1 MTSLLNIT
9 IRVTYEKYVT
19 QFPVAV
25 VECFSSRQNIPVHVI
40 VEDNSTMIESYF
52 LKRWVYSGI
61 NLQSTFTKMLYFR
74 IEF

>member
-40 VEDNSTMIESYF
+40 IEDNSSMIESYF
-52 LKRWVYSGI
+52 SKRWVYSGI

-74 IEF
+74 I